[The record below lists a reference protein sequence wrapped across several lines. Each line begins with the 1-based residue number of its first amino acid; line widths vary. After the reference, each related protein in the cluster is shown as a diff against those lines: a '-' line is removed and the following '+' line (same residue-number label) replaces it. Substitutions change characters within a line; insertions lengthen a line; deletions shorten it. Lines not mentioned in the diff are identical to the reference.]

1 MKELGQSIL
10 LLSHSCEILYICN
23 NALYMDKVG
32 NYKVEGWPIRVEI
45 VRVQTLVKVV
55 IEILKGGLY
64 LVATPSRRCWI
75 KDTLTDP

>member
-1 MKELGQSIL
+1 
-10 LLSHSCEILYICN
+10 
-23 NALYMDKVG
+23 
-32 NYKVEGWPIRVEI
+32 VEGWPIRVEI